1 MKREPRPPGQ
11 VVASDHHP
19 QKRSPRSNGKERW
32 AQPANQGEGHES
44 LPQAMTRGC
53 GDAHAREALH
63 GCTRR
68 EGAALIGK
76 WMVQTRAIT
85 RPL

>member
-1 MKREPRPPGQ
+1 MARWSHATTIRESGVQGRK
-11 VVASDHHP
+11 A
-19 QKRSPRSNGKERW
+19 RSARRNLPTKE
-32 AQPANQGEGHES
+32 GGHES

-53 GDAHAREALH
+53 GDAHARDALH

-76 WMVQTRAIT
+76 CMVQTRAIT